1 MDQMVRRPWAWEQK
15 APARH
20 SQEPGFGKSWESGIH
35 GPILSPVYTLDMS
48 NVHLSEESLGKPSR
62 YFAVFDFYKTL
73 CYIVNKAVLFH
84 MLMAFRMIVIVGLSS
99 YYSMNSFHCKLLSA

>member
-1 MDQMVRRPWAWEQK
+1 MDQMVRRTWAWEQK

-48 NVHLSEESLGKPSR
+48 NVHLSEKSLGNLADILLFLTFIK
-62 YFAVFDFYKTL
+62 